1 MLEELLLGEAPLAKI
16 TLRGKSILE
25 NKDIPDRKKGREI
38 VSEIVRSFTEKRLL
52 QWMKY
57 IRQWNTNGRHSVLA
71 QYCLSMVLQNFKPEK
86 LMSISPEM
94 KGIVE
99 AILAYSDRHFK
110 RIDKLVQQSYLLD
123 HTIAAMSVLSAPNG
137 TASTD
142 IMTIDMSSSSSDSS
156 SSDSNESSSESS
168 RSSDDESSDVED
180 SISRKGCKC
189 CK

>member
-1 MLEELLLGEAPLAKI
+1 MAKKQYRKAIILTLELEFPYKLRVLLEELLLGEAPLAKI

-38 VSEIVRSFTEKRLL
+38 VSDIVRSFTEKRLL

-94 KGIVE
+94 KAIVE
-99 AILAYSDRHFK
+99 AILAYSDRHF
-110 RIDKLVQQSYLLD
+110 
-123 HTIAAMSVLSAPNG
+123 
-137 TASTD
+137 
-142 IMTIDMSSSSSDSS
+142 
-156 SSDSNESSSESS
+156 
-168 RSSDDESSDVED
+168 
-180 SISRKGCKC
+180 
-189 CK
+189 